1 MVNKYGK
8 KESLTEYY
16 DSGVASYI
24 FVSTTLSS
32 GDNYCFEY
40 VYNIDGT
47 QKTYRNSGGIS
58 KGFDKP
64 KQETNEAPEHY
75 NNDKGSLYKV
85 AEERGWNP
93 YLFDIVK
100 RLERSEKKGEFK
112 SDLEKSKF
120 VIDLWLNESNSISI

>member
-8 KESLTEYY
+8 KESLTEFH
-16 DSGVASYI
+16 DSGVISYRFASTI
-24 FVSTTLSS
+24 LSN
-32 GDNYCFEY
+32 GDNYSFEKH
-40 VYNIDGT
+40 YNKDGT
-47 QKTYRNSGGIS
+47 QKTYRNSDGVS
-58 KGFDKP
+58 RGFDKP

-100 RLERSEKKGEFK
+100 RLERSEKKGEFT

-120 VIDLWLNESNSISI
+120 VIDLWLNESNSMSI

>member
-1 MVNKYGK
+1 MVNKYGI
-8 KESLTEYY
+8 KETLIEYH
-16 DSGVASYI
+16 SNNEKSYHFGI
-24 FVSTTLSS
+24 DDD
-32 GDNYCFEY
+32 GYCFEY
-40 VYNIDGT
+40 TYDLNSK
-47 QKTYRNSGGIS
+47 QLTYRNSEGVS
-58 KGFDKP
+58 KGFDKT
-64 KQETNEAPEHY
+64 KQETNEAPKHY

-100 RLERSEKKGEFK
+100 RLERSEKKGEFT

>member
-1 MVNKYGK
+1 MENKYGK
-8 KESLTEYY
+8 KESLTELYAN
-16 DSGVASYI
+16 GVMSYM
-24 FVSTTLSS
+24 FASTTRSN
-32 GDNYCFEY
+32 GNNYCFEY
-40 VYNIDGT
+40 VYNEDGT
-47 QKTYRNSGGIS
+47 EKTYRNSDGIS

-64 KQETNEAPEHY
+64 EQETNEAPKHY